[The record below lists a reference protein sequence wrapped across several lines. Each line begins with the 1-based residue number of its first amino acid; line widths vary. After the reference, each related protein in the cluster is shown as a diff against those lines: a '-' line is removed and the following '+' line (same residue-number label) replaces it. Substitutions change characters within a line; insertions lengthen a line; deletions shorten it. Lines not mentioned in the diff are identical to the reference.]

1 MYYVAKASFES
12 QSSSYKVS
20 SVETI
25 GVHHHSW
32 LCLKHFNVYTE
43 LTEKLSGGKW
53 KAWYDS

>member
-12 QSSSYKVS
+12 QSSSYNVPS
-20 SVETI
+20 AETV

-32 LCLKHFNVYTE
+32 LWLTHFNVYTE

-53 KAWYDS
+53 KAWL